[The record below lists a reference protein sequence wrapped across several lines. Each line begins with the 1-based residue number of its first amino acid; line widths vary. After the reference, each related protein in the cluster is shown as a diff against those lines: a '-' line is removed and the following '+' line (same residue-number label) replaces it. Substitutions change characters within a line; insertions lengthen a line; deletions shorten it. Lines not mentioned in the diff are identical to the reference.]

1 MRISTIPIS
10 PSLDDFFRQAEI
22 WMPPEKPKA
31 QLTVRFDGELS
42 LWRASLWR
50 ANGHDAIQSPA
61 ACQNERRRITVKVSE
76 GHGRPREHPEPED
89 RVSAGLTVWLP
100 IEGIPSEIGQAALLT
115 SDVEVYAEVC
125 PENVRVGRSCP
136 QGPQLT
142 CLPASPFHSPDQ

>member
-61 ACQNERRRITVKVSE
+61 ACQNERRRITVKVSD
-76 GHGRPREHPEPED
+76 GYGRPREHPEPED
-89 RVSAGLTVWLP
+89 RFSAGLTVWLS
-100 IEGIPSEIGQAALLT
+100 IDEITSEIGQAALLT

-125 PENVRVGRSCP
+125 PENVRVWVGRVRMVRS
-136 QGPQLT
+136 
-142 CLPASPFHSPDQ
+142 